1 MSAQPDFFSLEET
14 RKREARAKQL
24 RDEGIRQAAD
34 HAGDDWKSLAY
45 ALFLQFLA
53 QWPGE
58 LFMTEDA
65 RHWASGRIELPPD
78 NRAWGYVAVRAAKA
92 GVIVKH
98 GYGPQ
103 RDPKHHK
110 APGTVWRIVR

>member
-14 RKREARAKQL
+14 AKRAKAL

-34 HAGDDWKSLAY
+34 HAGGEWKHAAY

-53 QWPGE
+53 DYPGQ

-65 RHWASGRIELPPD
+65 RFWSAGKLDSPPD

-98 GYGPQ
+98 GYAPQ